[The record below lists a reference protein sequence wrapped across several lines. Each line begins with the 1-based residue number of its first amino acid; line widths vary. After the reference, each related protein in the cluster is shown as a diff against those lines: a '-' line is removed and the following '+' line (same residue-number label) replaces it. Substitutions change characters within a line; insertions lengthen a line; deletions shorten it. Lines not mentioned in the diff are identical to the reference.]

1 MAKTVVRRRDII
13 DTALAVGH
21 FFRFCDAAE
30 AAGLKGTLRSLGPF
44 TVFAPTDTA
53 FGKLGAG
60 IVGELLKPKNL
71 DALGKVLRYHISQG
85 RLTANQVEQSS
96 ELPTLCDE
104 PIVVTLRPGKIMVD
118 TASIIERDI
127 ECFNG
132 MIHGIDAVML
142 PRK

>member
-1 MAKTVVRRRDII
+1 MAKTVVRRKDII
-13 DTALAVGH
+13 DTAIATGH

-44 TVFAPTDTA
+44 TVFAPTDNA
-53 FGKLGAG
+53 FGKLGVG
-60 IVGELLKPKNL
+60 IVADLLKPRNAE
-71 DALGKVLRYHISQG
+71 ALGKVMRYHIAQG
-85 RLTANQVEQSS
+85 RVTAEEVERSS

-104 PIVVTLRPGKIMVD
+104 PIVVTLRPGKVMVD
-118 TASIIERDI
+118 TASIIEKNI

-132 MIHGIDAVML
+132 ILHGIDAVML